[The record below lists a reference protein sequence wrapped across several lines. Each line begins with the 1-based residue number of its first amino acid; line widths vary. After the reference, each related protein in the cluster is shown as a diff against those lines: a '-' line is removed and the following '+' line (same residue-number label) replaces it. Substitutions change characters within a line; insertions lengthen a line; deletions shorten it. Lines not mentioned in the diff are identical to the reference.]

1 MSDPNTPPPGYR
13 PKSFPPPQFPPRR
26 PALFARMPPAVF
38 PVLMGTLGLGL
49 ALRRGFAGFG
59 LAGDPAEL
67 VLGLAVGLWAFA
79 ASGYLIKLARRPAV
93 LLEDLRILPGR
104 AGLAAATL
112 GMLLVAAALV
122 PYAPG
127 LARGLLLAG
136 LALHGALALLVLR
149 LWFAAPPEAREVTP
163 VWHLNFVGFIIGGLA
178 AQPLGMTGLA
188 TALLWLTLPVAVAI
202 WAVSAL
208 QLIRRIPPAPLRPL
222 LAIHLAPASLFV
234 TVAASLGHSLLA
246 DILLLVAA
254 LIALG
259 LLFSLRWLTVSGFS
273 ALWGAFTFPLA
284 AFASALF
291 ARDLATTGGIFAVLA
306 AALTGFVLWRVLQ
319 AWAKGSLAAKTN
331 AAEA

>member
-13 PKSFPPPQFPPRR
+13 PKSFPPPQFPLRR

-49 ALRRGFAGFG
+49 ALRRGLAGFG

-67 VLGLAVGLWAFA
+67 LLGLAVGLWAFA
-79 ASGYLIKLARRPAV
+79 ATGYLIKLARRPGV

-104 AGLAAATL
+104 AGLAAASL
-112 GMLLVAAALV
+112 GLLLIAAALV

-127 LARGLLLAG
+127 LARGLLLLG

-149 LWFAAPPEAREVTP
+149 LWFAAPPEAREITP
-163 VWHLNFVGFIIGGLA
+163 VWHLTFVGFIMGGLA

-188 TALLWLTLPVAVAI
+188 MALLWLTLPVALAI
-202 WAVSAL
+202 WAVSAR

-222 LAIHLAPASLFV
+222 LAIHLAPASLFA
-234 TVAASLGHSLLA
+234 TVAASLGQSLLA
-246 DILLLVAA
+246 DVMLLIAA
-254 LIALG
+254 LIALA
-259 LLFSLRWLTVSGFS
+259 LLFSLRWLVLSGFS
-273 ALWGAFTFPLA
+273 ALWGAFTFPMA
-284 AFASALF
+284 AFSSALF
-291 ARDLATTGGIFAVLA
+291 ARDLATTGGIFSVLT
-306 AALTGFVLWRVLQ
+306 LLVTGFVLWRVLQ

>member
-13 PKSFPPPQFPPRR
+13 PKSFPPPQFPLRR

-49 ALRRGFAGFG
+49 ALRRGLAGFG

-79 ASGYLIKLARRPAV
+79 ATGYLVKLARRPAV

-149 LWFAAPPEAREVTP
+149 LWFAAPPEAREITP

-246 DILLLVAA
+246 DLLLLVAA

-306 AALTGFVLWRVLQ
+306 AALTGLVLWRVLQ